1 MTARDI
7 DTATGDLLASL
18 DEGVLT
24 LTLNR
29 PEARN
34 AMSPAM
40 VDALAGQLAWAEL
53 EPSVKCVVLT
63 GAGKGFCAGGDV
75 KGMAARGDGTVGD
88 NTIDGA
94 IHLQRVKQHA
104 AAGKSSNGPRSRV
117 GWVDAEGG
125 LMTARDIDTATGDLL
140 ASLDEGVLTLTL
152 NRPEAR
158 NAMSPAM
165 VDALAG
171 QLAWAELEPSVK
183 CVVLTGAG
191 KGFCAGGD
199 VKGMAARGDG
209 TVGDNTIDGAIHLQ
223 RVKQRA
229 TAGKLFKMPKPTI
242 ASLPGAAAGAGLSLA
257 LACDLRIMARTAI
270 MTTAFARVGFSGDY
284 GGTYFLTQLVGSAKA
299 RELYYLSDRVSADEA
314 LRLGLANWV
323 CEADELA
330 AKTREIAGRL
340 AQGPTVAYRYMKENL
355 NRAMAGDVDNC
366 LDLEATHHIHCG
378 QTEDHREATKAFVEK
393 REPVFKGQ

>member
-7 DTATGDLLASL
+7 DTGTADLLASL

-34 AMSPAM
+34 AMSRAM
-40 VDALAGQLAWAEL
+40 VDTLADRLAWAEV
-53 EPSVKCVVLT
+53 EPAVKCVVLT

-75 KGMAARGDGTVGD
+75 KGMASRGDGTVGD

-94 IHLQRVKQHA
+94 IHLQR
-104 AAGKSSNGPRSRV
+104 
-117 GWVDAEGG
+117 
-125 LMTARDIDTATGDLL
+125 I
-140 ASLDEGVLTLTL
+140 
-152 NRPEAR
+152 
-158 NAMSPAM
+158 
-165 VDALAG
+165 
-171 QLAWAELEPSVK
+171 
-183 CVVLTGAG
+183 
-191 KGFCAGGD
+191 
-199 VKGMAARGDG
+199 
-209 TVGDNTIDGAIHLQ
+209 
-223 RVKQRA
+223 KQRA

-257 LACDLRIMARTAI
+257 LACDLRIMASTAI

-323 CEADELA
+323 CGPDELA
-330 AKTREIAGRL
+330 AKTREIARRL
-340 AQGPTVAYRYMKENL
+340 AHGPTVAYRYMKENL
-355 NRAMAGDVDNC
+355 NRAMAGEVDDC

-378 QTEDHREATKAFVEK
+378 QTEDHREATKAFVDK
-393 REPVFKGQ
+393 REPVFKGR